1 MTTATKTRKKQQT
14 ADERREAMAQRRA
27 MLKEVAEAM
36 ALAMELDPLVAEQVR
51 AVAEATGYTERNAS
65 LIVGQCP
72 AASVVKSFKG
82 WKAEGR
88 AVRKGEKAL
97 WILASTARRTVGAPD
112 EMTQEAPEPTEAEGQ
127 DGDGDG
133 ETKARQRFVTV
144 PVFDV
149 SQTDPIPEDED
160 EGDAEQ

>member
-88 AVRKGEKAL
+88 AVRKGEKAI
-97 WILASTARRTVGAPD
+97 WILASTARRRADGEPD
-112 EMTQEAPEPTEAEGQ
+112 EMTQEAPEPTEAPEAEGQ
-127 DGDGDG
+127 GGDG

-149 SQTDPIPEDED
+149 SQTDPIPEDE
-160 EGDAEQ
+160 GDAEQ

>member
-27 MLKEVAEAM
+27 MLKELAEAM
-36 ALAMELDPLVAEQVR
+36 ALAMELDPLIAEKVR

-72 AASVVKSFKG
+72 AASVAKSFKG

-127 DGDGDG
+127 DGDG